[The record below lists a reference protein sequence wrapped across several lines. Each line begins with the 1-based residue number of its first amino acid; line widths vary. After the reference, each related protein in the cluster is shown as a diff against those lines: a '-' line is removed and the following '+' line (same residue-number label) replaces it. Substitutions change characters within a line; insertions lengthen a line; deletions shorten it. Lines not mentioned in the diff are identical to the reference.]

1 MRDGPLALV
10 ELNRMER
17 STFVSRIGW
26 VYEHS
31 PWVAEE
37 AWENRPYA
45 NLDALHSAMDAVV
58 RAAPEEK
65 QLALIRAHPDLAGRL
80 AMLGQL
86 TDASSR
92 EQAQAGLTELTADLA
107 DELDRLNTAYREK
120 FGFPFIICVRLEN
133 VKTILTALVNRLK
146 HDRDTEISLALKEI
160 SKIARLRL
168 TDTIS

>member
-1 MRDGPLALV
+1 
-10 ELNRMER
+10 MER

>member
-80 AMLGQL
+80 AKLGQL
-86 TDASSR
+86 TDASSN

>member
-1 MRDGPLALV
+1 
-10 ELNRMER
+10 MER

-58 RAAPEEK
+58 LAAPEER

-80 AMLGQL
+80 AKLGQL

-120 FGFPFIICVRLEN
+120 FGFPFIICVRIEK

-168 TDTIS
+168 TGTIP